1 MLFQGSVGRTDLPGA
16 DWPTLE
22 RSLGQLVGAFPPETV
37 VYPGHMGA
45 TTLARELATNPFLE
59 QLRAARQPEP
69 AHAPPLRSSAGR

>member
-16 DWPTLE
+16 DRPTLE

-69 AHAPPLRSSAGR
+69 AHAPPLRSPAGR